1 MALVSDDVA
10 DPKTAPPMPSTRRRA
25 VLAAGIGL
33 ILMAVLA
40 AFAVPVVGDA
50 EPTSA
55 WFRLAVAALYVVVAL
70 DVLVAWALYELL
82 RGVDAGL
89 SGLAAV
95 LRLVYAGVFLAGIGQ
110 LTGAVRVADE
120 GDASSAALHVDAF
133 NDVWDASLFLFG
145 LHLLLVGWLA
155 FRSGWVPRW
164 LAILLAVAGFGY
176 AFDSVAAVLSAG
188 SAPQVS
194 VVTFIGEF
202 LLAVW
207 LLVRGGATASLRPA
221 PTGLGARRPPAG
233 PTASGS

>member
-1 MALVSDDVA
+1 MAPVSDDV
-10 DPKTAPPMPSTRRRA
+10 TSQMHIQPSTWRRA
-25 VLAAGIGL
+25 VLAAGLGL
-33 ILMAVLA
+33 IVMAALA

-95 LRLVYAGVFLAGIGQ
+95 LRLVYAGVFFAAIGQ

-120 GDASSAALHVDAF
+120 GDGTSAGLHVDAF
-133 NDVWDASLFLFG
+133 NDVWDASLFVFG

-155 FRSGWVPRW
+155 FQSGWVPRW
-164 LAILLAVAGFGY
+164 LGVLLAVAGFGY
-176 AFDSVAAVLSAG
+176 AFDSFASVISAG
-188 SAPQVS
+188 SVPEISA
-194 VVTFIGEF
+194 VTFIGEF

-207 LLVRGGATASLRPA
+207 LLVRGLRVGEAQTAPA
-221 PTGLGARRPPAG
+221 
-233 PTASGS
+233 